1 MATKHEQI
9 IQHIETLP
17 VGEKISVRGLAK
29 QLNMSEGTAYRA
41 IKEAE
46 NNGLVST
53 IERVGTIRIE
63 KKMDYI
69 PDMLTFREVAKVTEG
84 EILGGDNGLDHPLS
98 KFIIGAMT
106 VDVMNRY
113 FAKNTLIIVGNR
125 EDVQK
130 LALNNG
136 IAVLVTG
143 GFKTS
148 PEVIK
153 LANEKELPIISTI
166 HDTFTVATIINRS
179 MTEQLIKKEIMTIND
194 IYTPIE
200 QTKAIGPQD
209 TIKVFHDLSN
219 ETGLSRFPVVYNN
232 RLTGVVT
239 AKDLIGKSESVP
251 IERVMTKETV
261 TVKTHMSIANVSH
274 RMVWED
280 IEMIPV
286 VADNLQLLGVVT
298 RQDIM
303 KAIQTV
309 QQQPQIVNTYEDDV
323 VVHLEEYRSDSDNSR
338 YQYSFN
344 VQPQMINNFGTIS
357 YGVLCELITQVA
369 YRRIL
374 EMTGLNNIIESLNL
388 NYFNLVQMGNE
399 IQFNVE
405 IVHQNRRSALSQV
418 DVFHEN
424 TIVARAMVTS
434 QIIGRNYSK

>member
-106 VDVMNRY
+106 VDVMDRY

-303 KAIQTV
+303 KAIQTM

-323 VVHLEEYRSDSDNSR
+323 VVHLEEYRSESDNSR

>member
-106 VDVMNRY
+106 VDVMDRY

-200 QTKAIGPQD
+200 QTKAISPQD

>member
-106 VDVMNRY
+106 VDVMDRY

-323 VVHLEEYRSDSDNSR
+323 VVHLEEYRLDSDNSR

>member
-106 VDVMNRY
+106 VDVMDRY

>member
-106 VDVMNRY
+106 VDVMDRY

-303 KAIQTV
+303 KAIQTM

-323 VVHLEEYRSDSDNSR
+323 VAHLEEYRSESDNSR
-338 YQYSFN
+338 YQYSLN

>member
-9 IQHIETLP
+9 IQYIETLP
-17 VGEKISVRGLAK
+17 VGEKISVRGIAK

-41 IKEAE
+41 IKDAE
-46 NNGLVST
+46 LSGLVST

-63 KKMDYI
+63 KKMEYI
-69 PDMLTFREVAKVTEG
+69 PDMLTFREVARVTDG

-106 VDVMNRY
+106 VDAMERY
-113 FAKNTLIIVGNR
+113 FSKNTLIIVGNR

-130 LALNNG
+130 LALDNG

-148 PEVIK
+148 QEVIQ
-153 LANEKELPIISTI
+153 LANKRELPIISTT

-179 MTEQLIKKEIMTIND
+179 MTEQLIKKEIMTIKD

-200 QTKAIGPQD
+200 QTKAISPQD
-209 TIKVFHDLSN
+209 TIKVFHDISN

-251 IERVMTKETV
+251 IERVMTKDTV

-303 KAIQTV
+303 KAIQTM

-323 VVHLEEYRSDSDNSR
+323 VVHLEEFQPNAEDSR
-338 YQYSFN
+338 YQYSLN
-344 VQPQMINNFGTIS
+344 VQPQMINNLGTIS

-374 EMTGLNNIIESLNL
+374 ETTGLNNIIESLNL
-388 NYFNLVQMGNE
+388 NYFNLVQMGND

-418 DVFHEN
+418 DIFHEN
-424 TIVARAMVTS
+424 AIVARAMVTS
-434 QIIGRNYSK
+434 QIIGRNYTK

>member
-106 VDVMNRY
+106 VDVMDRY

-303 KAIQTV
+303 KAIQTM

>member
-106 VDVMNRY
+106 VDVMDRY

-303 KAIQTV
+303 KAIQTM

-323 VVHLEEYRSDSDNSR
+323 VVHLEEYRLDSDNSR

>member
-106 VDVMNRY
+106 VDVMDRY

-200 QTKAIGPQD
+200 QTKAISPQD
-209 TIKVFHDLSN
+209 TIKIFHDLSN

>member
-106 VDVMNRY
+106 VDVMDRY

-200 QTKAIGPQD
+200 QTKAISPQD

-323 VVHLEEYRSDSDNSR
+323 VVHLEEYRLDSDNSR

-374 EMTGLNNIIESLNL
+374 EMIGLNNIIESLNL

>member
-106 VDVMNRY
+106 VDVMDRY

-153 LANEKELPIISTI
+153 LSNEKELPIISTI

>member
-106 VDVMNRY
+106 VDVMDRY

-374 EMTGLNNIIESLNL
+374 EMIGLNNIIESLNL

>member
-424 TIVARAMVTS
+424 TIVARSMVTS

>member
-106 VDVMNRY
+106 VDVMDRY

-303 KAIQTV
+303 KALQTM

-323 VVHLEEYRSDSDNSR
+323 VVHLEEYRSESDNSR

>member
-106 VDVMNRY
+106 VDVMDRY

-303 KAIQTV
+303 KAIQTM

-323 VVHLEEYRSDSDNSR
+323 VAHLEEYRSESDNSR

>member
-1 MATKHEQI
+1 
-9 IQHIETLP
+9 
-17 VGEKISVRGLAK
+17 
-29 QLNMSEGTAYRA
+29 
-41 IKEAE
+41 
-46 NNGLVST
+46 
-53 IERVGTIRIE
+53 
-63 KKMDYI
+63 MDYI

-106 VDVMNRY
+106 VDVMDRY

-303 KAIQTV
+303 KAIQTM

-323 VVHLEEYRSDSDNSR
+323 VAHLEEYRSESDNSR
-338 YQYSFN
+338 YQYSLN